1 MIKLAK
7 KEGEETIR
15 GVTECFNALSC
26 LISPERIYLID
37 AGKFNAILVDIY
49 NQIILETDK
58 TRIKKVTI
66 AQTAT
71 NKKSV
76 KDVFL
81 QTKEIIR
88 YEPYNL
94 IHNRNMQENFLFMAT
109 DTFWDH
115 MSNENVIEYINEGLV
130 ANKDLQQ
137 ICKDLIEQ
145 VKAKHTLLPNNDFK
159 ISLVLYKFPSNKIIL
174 KRQNA
179 IIKLKKFK
187 KNSNEFSSHVNY
199 QKLKNL
205 QNKLAQLEVL
215 NSKIDEFIKTEKKK
229 ETTCLDNDLIQY
241 EIELKKLGDEKV
253 ALNKQIEMTKA
264 HKTKRLNRKQEYI
277 IFCLLYFVIFKIIN
291 FYFILQ
297 DQSKN

>member
-7 KEGEETIR
+7 KDGEETIR
-15 GVTECFNALSC
+15 DVTECFNALSC

-37 AGKFNAILVDIY
+37 VGKFNAILVDIY
-49 NQIILETDK
+49 NQIVLETDK

-94 IHNRNMQENFLFMAT
+94 IHNRNLQENFLFMAT
-109 DTFWDH
+109 DTFWDY

-145 VKAKHTLLPNNDFK
+145 VKAKRTLLPINNDFNL
-159 ISLVLYKFPSNKIIL
+159 SLVLYKFPTNKLTL

-179 IIKLKKFK
+179 MIKLKKFK
-187 KNSNEFSSHVNY
+187 KNSNEFSSYANF

-205 QNKLAQLEVL
+205 QNKLAQLEIL

-229 ETTCLDNDLIQY
+229 ETTCLDNDLTQY
-241 EIELKKLGDEKV
+241 ELELKKLGDENV
-253 ALNKQIEMTKA
+253 ALNKQIEKTQA

-277 IFCLLYFVIFKIIN
+277 NINFYYFFVIFRIIN
-291 FYFILQ
+291 FYFI
-297 DQSKN
+297 